1 MDSPF
6 GNMMT
11 LDVRKKNVP
20 LPWIKKKVLSLHTED
35 NNQMNKVVY
44 NLFSNALKFTP
55 SGGSV
60 ALAFRIEGNNVVIS
74 VADTGKGIPDSDKPN
89 IFKRFYQSASNDS
102 SQTGSGI
109 GLHIASD
116 YVQLHHGTISVSDN
130 QPAGSIFTVTLPVT
144 SGKENH
150 GKGVMISQAHLY
162 I

>member
-1 MDSPF
+1 VKNLTWQNPEQYF
-6 GNMMT
+6 VT
-11 LDVRKKNVP
+11 QELKKEVK
-20 LPWIKKKVLSLHTED
+20 LKCCGIKVLSLHTED

-60 ALAFRIEGNNVVIS
+60 SLAFRIDGDNAVIS
-74 VADTGKGIPDSDKPN
+74 VADTGKGISD
-89 IFKRFYQSASNDS
+89 
-102 SQTGSGI
+102 
-109 GLHIASD
+109 SD
-116 YVQLHHGTISVSDN
+116 YVQMHKGTISVSDN

>member
-1 MDSPF
+1 MNEARNDAGLFFHALRHRQNMDSPF

-60 ALAFRIEGNNVVIS
+60 ALEFRINGDNAVIS
-74 VADTGKGIPDSDKPN
+74 VADTGKGISD
-89 IFKRFYQSASNDS
+89 
-102 SQTGSGI
+102 
-109 GLHIASD
+109 SD
-116 YVQLHHGTISVSDN
+116 YVQMHKGTISVSDN

-144 SGKENH
+144 SGKDNH

>member
-60 ALAFRIEGNNVVIS
+60 ALEFRINGDNAVIS
-74 VADTGKGIPDSDKPN
+74 VADTGKGISD
-89 IFKRFYQSASNDS
+89 
-102 SQTGSGI
+102 
-109 GLHIASD
+109 SD

-130 QPAGSIFTVTLPVT
+130 QPAGSIFTITLPVT